1 MGLSERNPERNW
13 FMKKKELT
21 KVPDLKKII
30 LELLRQIPGGMV
42 TSYKDIADAL
52 GDPVAA
58 RAVGAVMASNKE
70 PEKYPC
76 WRVVHSNGKI
86 GNYSA
91 RGGREEKMSRME
103 NEGIGVEGGRI
114 KNFSRV
120 RYDKFD
126 LNPPLPE
133 LRKIQNSLE
142 GMVEED
148 SVEEPESAA
157 GVDVSYGPEGVI
169 AAYVEM
175 KNSDEVVYKKS
186 ICRDR
191 VKFPY
196 IPGYLAFREL
206 PLLNELLEEVR
217 TENRLADVIIV
228 DGNGLLHP
236 RRAGLATHLGIVL
249 DHPTIGIAK
258 KLLCGKTEGADLAEG
273 EEREVR
279 LEGDVIGTEVKT
291 YYRANPIYVSV
302 GNRIRLSQA
311 GDLVRK
317 YSKYKL
323 PEPLRQAHKNAKG
336 KATEN

>member
-1 MGLSERNPERNW
+1 
-13 FMKKKELT
+13 MKKKELT
-21 KVPDLKKII
+21 EVPDLKKVI
-30 LELLRQIPGGMV
+30 LRLLRQIPRGMV
-42 TSYKDIADAL
+42 TSYKDIAVAL
-52 GDPVAA
+52 GDPAAA
-58 RAVGAVMASNKE
+58 RAVGTVMASNRE
-70 PEKYPC
+70 PEEYPC

-91 RGGREEKMSRME
+91 KGGKEEKISRME
-103 NEGIGVEGGRI
+103 NEGIDVESDRI

-120 RYDKFD
+120 RFD
-126 LNPPLPE
+126 NFELNPPLPE
-133 LRKIQNSLE
+133 LRKIQNGLE
-142 GMVEED
+142 RMVVED
-148 SVEEPESAA
+148 SVEEDESAA
-157 GVDVSYGPEGVI
+157 GVDVSYGPKGVV

-175 KNSDEVVYKKS
+175 KNKNEVVYKKS

-206 PLLNELLEEVR
+206 PFLDELLEAVR
-217 TENRLADVIIV
+217 TEDRLADVIFV

-236 RRAGLATHLGIVL
+236 RKAGLATHLGVVF
-249 DHPTIGIAK
+249 DQPTIGIAK
-258 KLLCGKTEGADLAEG
+258 KLLCGKTEGTDLAEG
-273 EEREVR
+273 EAREVR
-279 LEGDVIGTEVKT
+279 LEGKVIGAEVKT

-311 GDLVRK
+311 EDLTRK

-323 PEPLRQAHKNAKG
+323 PEPLRQAHKSAKG